1 MSNNVCA
8 IVLAAGKG
16 SRMGSDTP
24 KQYLKVKGKPVLY
37 YALKAFEDCSAVDR
51 IVLVCGKEER
61 TYCRKSIVEKYGLT
75 KVAAIVAGGSER
87 YFSVYEGLKAAG
99 ECVYVMIHDGAR
111 PFVDEEIILRN
122 LQTARHRGCAVTGMP
137 VKDTIRIC
145 SEEGETISTPDRR
158 MVWQVQ
164 TPQTFRYREIR
175 KAYETMIERGHTEGI
190 TDDAMVAERFGHI
203 RTVMAEGSYRNLKIT
218 SPEDMQWM
226 KMLLQET

>member
-37 YALKAFEDCSAVDR
+37 YALKVFEDCSAVDR